1 MELKEK
7 RKMEKN
13 NSNEKLRYWLL
24 ISGILNVVFYLLHDC
39 IGAMNYP
46 GYNWMAQA
54 VSDLTAVDAPSRI
67 IAGALSNIGGSF
79 TLIVCTL
86 ICIHLKDLWPKAEE
100 KILRL
105 GVYLFIIMHWV
116 SAIGYGLFPLTGSG
130 YDGSVQS
137 FIHVFVITAIVVLL
151 SIVYSILIA
160 IGGFKSGDKVLA
172 WCAVVSL
179 ILMFAGAVGSG
190 IVPREYFGIP
200 ERFSTYSAGCFTS
213 AIAIIALV
221 KLGKKEE

>member
-1 MELKEK
+1 
-7 RKMEKN
+7 MEKN
-13 NSNEKLRYWLL
+13 NSIVSLRYWLL
-24 ISGILNVVFYLLHDC
+24 ISGILNVVFYLLHDV

-46 GYNWMAQA
+46 GYSWMAQA

-67 IAGALSNIGGSF
+67 ISSALSNIGGSF

-86 ICIHLKDLWPKAEE
+86 ICIHVNDLWPKASE

-105 GVYLFIIMHWV
+105 GVYLFVIMHWI

-137 FIHVFVITAIVVLL
+137 FIHVFVITILVVLL

-160 IGGFKSGDKVLA
+160 VGGFKSGDKVLA
-172 WCAVVSL
+172 WCALVSV
-179 ILMFAGAVGSG
+179 ILMFIGAAGSG
-190 IVPREYFGIP
+190 IVPRAYFGIP

-213 AIAIIALV
+213 AIAIVAFI
-221 KLGKKEE
+221 KLGKNEE